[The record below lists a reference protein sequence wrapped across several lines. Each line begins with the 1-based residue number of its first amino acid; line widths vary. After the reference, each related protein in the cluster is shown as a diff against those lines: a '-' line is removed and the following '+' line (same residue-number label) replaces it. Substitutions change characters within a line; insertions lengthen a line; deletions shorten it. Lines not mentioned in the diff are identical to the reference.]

1 MKINTAWYVGQ
12 YQNTEEEKYF
22 MMIMVVMMIVVMMID
37 TMMMMGSVYQKWS
50 EDWKKVNS
58 SEIES
63 PQVHDTT
70 IDHSTSGA
78 PIIICWLI
86 MTMMVADDAI
96 YHGISHIMICHF

>member
-37 TMMMMGSVYQKWS
+37 TMMMMMGSVYQKWS

-58 SEIES
+58 SEIEF
-63 PQVHDTT
+63 PQVLTTT
-70 IDHSTSGA
+70 IPPMHPS
-78 PIIICWLI
+78 
-86 MTMMVADDAI
+86 
-96 YHGISHIMICHF
+96 